1 MASLDQL
8 RDQIGSKW
16 DSITPRERKLVI
28 LLGVSFVVTIVLWL
42 GLTISDRLA
51 AMEQSNAKMRKALGV
66 LADYRVRG
74 RPDAAGGAGPAVEVP
89 AEPVKLESYLDKA
102 AQKVGITVPSY
113 RPRGAT
119 TRNGFATHVVEL
131 SVNGLTIDQVKDF
144 LESIEKDNKL
154 VAVTRLEIQ
163 ANRQDKEKLNLELE
177 VSTYSRVAQA
187 PAAGAPGAGAGTGAG
202 TGGAGAPG
210 GTR

>member
-1 MASLDQL
+1 MATLDQL
-8 RDQIGSKW
+8 RDKW

-28 LLGVSFVVTIVLWL
+28 LLGVSFVVTIILWL

-74 RPDAAGGAGPAVEVP
+74 RPDAAGAGAGAAVEIP

-113 RPRGAT
+113 RPRGST

-177 VSTYSRVAQA
+177 VSTYSRIAQA
-187 PAAGAPGAGAGTGAG
+187 PAAGAGGGTGATGAGTGATG
-202 TGGAGAPG
+202 TGAPG